1 MFGLG
6 RWFIGGLF
14 CAFAF
19 IILLRLLRGEIRLDG
34 LLRVTPEGPISFER
48 LQMLATTLAVLG
60 AYLLQVTNEIDV
72 VRAQHR
78 LPEPSEWV
86 LAGLGGSN
94 VFFLAIKSLRNGA
107 LRGML

>member
-6 RWFIGGLF
+6 RWFMGGLF

-19 IILLRLLRGEIRLDG
+19 FILMRLVRGEIRLDG
-34 LLRVTPEGPISFER
+34 LLRAEPGGPVSLER
-48 LQMLATTLAVLG
+48 VQMLATTLAVLG

-94 VFFLAIKSLRNGA
+94 VFFLAIKSLKNGA
-107 LRGML
+107 WRGMT